1 MVSLFCIKL
10 LVLALAEHILK
21 QNKTKTK
28 KITKKY
34 FLMVSHNTE
43 DKNPS
48 SLLWSVKSDS

>member
-10 LVLALAEHILK
+10 LVLSLAEHILK